1 MMAIC
6 QRTFIAGSQ
15 GIRMKKQ
22 IMRSP
27 IHQIILAAVVLLVP
41 AAFIHFM
48 PLSAVTADEP
58 AGTRVS
64 KKYPTKLVESLPFG
78 DEFFE
83 VTEAGTLRRR
93 YRVWGSYAKELAA
106 WKAKVGQ
113 SGAVPSRTFRLGCIF
128 LKDAEVVFP
137 EVPGTDGKPLRGKYT
152 TPPAF
157 MEAMRARTAQEYS
170 DFSYAFTG
178 GAVKCEWT
186 FETLTGVKWTGPGKN
201 SQWSC
206 QARAV
211 AEQIEPM
218 LAKYKD
224 AKIDMWVFCAG
235 KPETLNGKPKQN
247 IGSPPYGV
255 SYTQWQLY
263 GGFSIVIC
271 APHLGLVVHE
281 VNHRYLDNLKTI
293 EGVQLTLFHGLSAM
307 GYEFGDLGFD
317 EADLATYRSVY
328 LHIIR
333 PAMWRRFSLTG
344 PNGAKSEPFS
354 GKLYAWK
361 DVSDDC
367 WFRLPLLGQDELAKL
382 TGLPSLKFA
391 APARTMWRHFTVSE
405 ADRPKILSPYT
416 DSSGEND
423 TALNNLLSLYTESAA
438 VLRTATGHWL
448 IVRPEE
454 VEVYVQM
461 LAGRGKGAPLEVAG
475 WINEGVCPLLVL
487 RAPTELAVPKREIDY
502 FR

>member
-1 MMAIC
+1 
-6 QRTFIAGSQ
+6 
-15 GIRMKKQ
+15 
-22 IMRSP
+22 MRSLTVQLK
-27 IHQIILAAVVLLVP
+27 IMAMMLC
-41 AAFIHFM
+41 
-48 PLSAVTADEP
+48 LSAHVHFFSTAKSDEP
-58 AGTRVS
+58 AGVRVS
-64 KKYPTKLVESLPFG
+64 KKYPTRLVESLRFQ

-83 VTEAGTLRRR
+83 VTESGTLRRR
-93 YRVWGSYAKELAA
+93 YRVWGSYPKELAA
-106 WKAKVGQ
+106 WKAMVEQ
-113 SGAVPSRTFRLGCIF
+113 SGAVPARTFRLGCIF
-128 LKDAEVVFP
+128 LKDAEIVFP
-137 EVPGTDGKPLRGKYT
+137 DVPGADGKPLRGKYT

-157 MEAMRARTAQEYS
+157 VDKMRSRTAQEFT
-170 DFSYAFTG
+170 DFAYAFTG

-186 FETLTGVKWTGPGKN
+186 FDTLTGVKWTGPGKKP
-201 SQWSC
+201 QWGC
-206 QARAV
+206 QPRAV
-211 AEQIEPM
+211 AEQIEPL

-235 KPETLNGKPKQN
+235 KPETLNGKAKQN
-247 IGSPPYGV
+247 IGAPPYGV

-263 GGFSIVIC
+263 GGFSLVVS

-281 VNHRYLDNLKTI
+281 INHRYLDNLKSI

-344 PNGAKSEPFS
+344 PNGARAEPFS
-354 GKLYAWK
+354 GKFYAWK

-367 WFRLPLLGQDELAKL
+367 WFRLPLLGEKELAGL
-382 TGLPSLKFA
+382 TGLPSLKFT
-391 APARTMWRHFTVSE
+391 APQRTMWRHFTVAD
-405 ADRPKILSPYT
+405 ADRPKILSPYI
-416 DSSGEND
+416 DKPGEND

-438 VLRTATGHWL
+438 VLRTNTGHWL
-448 IVRPEE
+448 IVRPETAD
-454 VEVYVQM
+454 VYVQM
-461 LAGRGKGAPLEVAG
+461 LAGRSKGAPLEVAG

-487 RAPTELAVPKREIDY
+487 RASPDLAVPKREIDY